1 MVLTPPLR
9 TEGKTCTRLGDIAHD
24 AIIGKQPRDVVIS
37 SKDNH
42 LRVHRPSLEEH
53 VLMTPRSASGS
64 DPIIEAL
71 EAGTGHGAL
80 TLHLAK
86 AVHAANAEAQF
97 SEPGNGHPS
106 FLTKGGLRA
115 VIHTVEVSQKH
126 SEHAMKIVRTFR
138 RGMYMRDLRFHVGD
152 VSDWIDRQMSTRGA
166 DPFLTHALLD
176 LPSSH
181 THLEKVTFAL
191 HVDGKLVVFNP
202 SITQINK
209 AIELVR
215 SRRLPLQLE
224 RVVEVGPA
232 MTGGRVWDVRF
243 VKPRALTN
251 VLNKTKSVDRSGED
265 DRAADNEDRLNSKGF
280 IYESSANE
288 DERYELVCRPKAGD
302 RISGGGFV
310 ALWSKNKTRK
320 YGQ

>member
-1 MVLTPPLR
+1 
-9 TEGKTCTRLGDIAHD
+9 
-24 AIIGKQPRDVVIS
+24 
-37 SKDNH
+37 
-42 LRVHRPSLEEH
+42 
-53 VLMTPRSASGS
+53 
-64 DPIIEAL
+64 
-71 EAGTGHGAL
+71 
-80 TLHLAK
+80 
-86 AVHAANAEAQF
+86 
-97 SEPGNGHPS
+97 
-106 FLTKGGLRA
+106 
-115 VIHTVEVSQKH
+115 
-126 SEHAMKIVRTFR
+126 
-138 RGMYMRDLRFHVGD
+138 
-152 VSDWIDRQMSTRGA
+152 MSTRGA

-232 MTGGRVWDVRF
+232 MTGGRVWDIRF

-265 DRAADNEDRLNSKGF
+265 DRAADKEDRLNSKGF

-288 DERYELVCRPKAGD
+288 DEGYELVCRPKAGD

-310 ALWSKNKTRK
+310 ALWSKNKTRN